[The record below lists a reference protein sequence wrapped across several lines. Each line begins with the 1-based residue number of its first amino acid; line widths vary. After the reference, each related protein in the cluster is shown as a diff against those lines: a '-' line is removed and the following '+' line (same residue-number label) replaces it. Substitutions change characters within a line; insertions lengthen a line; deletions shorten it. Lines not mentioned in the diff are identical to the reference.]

1 MVEYTIIN
9 AVTALIGVVFLVN
22 GYKLVKVGR
31 EDILQ
36 FVASG
41 IVGTGLL
48 IVAAFPGLFDYIAA
62 LIGVEIKTNAM
73 LIVAT
78 LTLFLLSMY
87 LINRTG
93 RLYEDISRLN
103 EEMSLLRNRVE
114 ELDDE

>member
-9 AVTALIGVVFLVN
+9 AVTALIGLVFVLN
-22 GYKLVKVGR
+22 GYNLVRQGR

-36 FVASG
+36 FVTSG
-41 IVGTGLL
+41 IVGVGLL
-48 IVAAFPGLFDYIAA
+48 IVAAFPQLFDFIAA
-62 LIGVEIKTNAM
+62 IIGVEIKTNAI

-93 RLYEDISRLN
+93 RLYDDVSKLN
-103 EEMSLLRNRVE
+103 EEMSLLRSRIE
-114 ELDDE
+114 DLDDD